1 MLLRVEE
8 EREEDDG
15 DQAAEIDCGIGPLT
29 QFVDL
34 EGKREKNRAQLE
46 LNQ

>member
-15 DQAAEIDCGIGPLT
+15 DQAAEIDCGVGPLS

-34 EGKREKNRAQLE
+34 EGKREKKGAQLE
-46 LNQ
+46 LIQ